1 MYKRVEPKKLTG
13 KEVFKNAIKEFTVLQ
28 FWQFAFSNINSNV
41 LRGDLAEFFIE
52 NALRDVEHITIKN
65 PWGDFDVL
73 TEKGTKIEAKCS
85 SFLQDWDQKEL
96 SKPLFSGLKAKDLY
110 WSSAVANFK
119 ADSGKDYKSDIYVFV
134 LQNHKDPETL
144 NLLDMNQW
152 EFFVLS
158 RTELRDV
165 SKNASSISL
174 VKLQE
179 KKVESIHFNELKQAI
194 LSKEI
199 V

>member
-13 KEVFKNAIKEFTVLQ
+13 KETFKNANKEFSVLQ
-28 FWQFAFSNINSNV
+28 FWQFAFSNLNSNV

-65 PWGDFDVL
+65 PWGDFDVV
-73 TEKGTKIEAKCS
+73 TNEGTKIETKCS
-85 SFLQDWDQKEL
+85 AFLQDWDQKEL
-96 SKPLFSGLKAKDLY
+96 SKPLFSGLRAKDLY
-110 WSSAVANFK
+110 WNSAVSDFK

-134 LQNHKDPETL
+134 LQNHKNPETL

-158 RTELRDV
+158 RDELKEI
-165 SKNASSISL
+165 SKNASSVSL
-174 VKLQE
+174 VKLQKE
-179 KKVESIHFNELKQAI
+179 NVEPIHFNGLRQAI
-194 LSKEI
+194 LSKENF
-199 V
+199 